1 MNFTELLEALSAET
15 KLDLKDVKNGGS
27 CSIRFDDKVDIT
39 LASAPEGVGANLFA
53 VLGTISREDQVLL
66 FPVLMQIHLLG
77 LVTDDAYFSF
87 DESANQVTLFRTVAL
102 GGLDRAAGMKAVESF
117 VNQAMRW
124 SAALPDLKNIPLNMP
139 SDAMGTNGA
148 PGSGP
153 LLRPGTSSMPG
164 AGAGPNAA
172 GSGAPFVMPV

>member
-39 LASAPEGVGANLFA
+39 LASAPEGVGVNLFA
-53 VLGTISREDQVLL
+53 VLGTIATEDHSVL

-102 GGLDRAAGMKAVESF
+102 AGLDRPGGMKAVESF

-124 SAALPDLKNIPLNMP
+124 SAALPDLKNIPLNAPVGDMP
-139 SDAMGTNGA
+139 TSGVSD
-148 PGSGP
+148 GP
-153 LLRPGTSSMPG
+153 MLRPGGPSIPT
-164 AGAGPNAA
+164 AGSGPNAA